1 MGGFKFRR
9 QAVVGGFIADF
20 YCDEV
25 KLVIEADG
33 EQHLDEAALKYDEG
47 RTLALGQLGV
57 RVLRFNDYDVLKN
70 TDGVRQAIYDELRT
84 LSSNTPSP

>member
-1 MGGFKFRR
+1 
-9 QAVVGGFIADF
+9 
-20 YCDEV
+20 
-25 KLVIEADG
+25 
-33 EQHLDEAALKYDEG
+33 LDEAALKYDEG